1 MVGVVTVLVIYLVG
15 MHLQMNQSLKQKL
28 TPDIDYIL
36 ILGSSLRSNHVT
48 QTLRSRLEKGAELLK
63 EHPQLMVVVT
73 GGKGSETLPPEAH
86 LMQKVLIEEYGIEK
100 SEVERVRKRFDKRRA
115 GYYYANTARKR
126 NERIISK
133 TISGAIYFP
142 TAPFCAMDKIFICIF
157 SQSED
162 W

>member
-1 MVGVVTVLVIYLVG
+1 MLRS
-15 MHLQMNQSLKQKL
+15 SLKFK
-28 TPDIDYIL
+28 IAKRGKAIF
-36 ILGSSLRSNHVT
+36 LGHCVSEALKDETGVIKVFIRCSDDK
-48 QTLRSRLEKGAELLK
+48 EK
-63 EHPQLMVVVT
+63 QIRI
-73 GGKGSETLPPEAH
+73 
-86 LMQKVLIEEYGIEK
+86 IEEYGIEK

-142 TAPFCAMDKIFICIF
+142 IAPFCAMDKIFICIF